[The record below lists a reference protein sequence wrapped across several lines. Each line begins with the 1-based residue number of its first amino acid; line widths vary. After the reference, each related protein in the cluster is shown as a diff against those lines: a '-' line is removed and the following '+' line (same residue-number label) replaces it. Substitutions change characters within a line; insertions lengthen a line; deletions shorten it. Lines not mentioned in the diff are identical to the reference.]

1 MLRRWAK
8 DRSREGKVEPSDHPT
23 SRHGTA
29 AYLSK
34 QHAAVYCMCHLNQP
48 CVAPPRKRQKTSA
61 AQLAPASSLSVAE
74 DTSPT
79 DTGVLYGLGETTVEE
94 SDTYYVTDMHTGRVM
109 RYSGPKAYYWARSR
123 MVAGLYFRPDMPDII
138 FRGGRLATQNG
149 KGGLVTEV
157 APLKDPPGGLGLSV
171 ESFELCCRCSRPGCN
186 AEVFTPA
193 ARGVRRR
200 PEHLRLARERH
211 KRAHPGGE
219 SLCHG
224 PPNYCLY
231 LRCERC
237 SLGMGN
243 QQARES
249 GGAAAAG
256 AALVGLGGF
265 SELYGV

>member
-1 MLRRWAK
+1 MVVL
-8 DRSREGKVEPSDHPT
+8 D
-23 SRHGTA
+23 
-29 AYLSK
+29 
-34 QHAAVYCMCHLNQP
+34 QP
-48 CVAPPRKRQKTSA
+48 ARAPPGKRQKTSA
-61 AQLAPASSLSVAE
+61 AQLALAPSSSAAQ

-79 DTGVLYGLGETTVEE
+79 HTSAYGLGETTVEE

-109 RYSGPKAYYWARSR
+109 RYSGPGAHYRARTR

-171 ESFELCCRCSRPGCN
+171 QSFELCCRCSRPGCN

-237 SLGMGN
+237 SPRLGMHMMWLLP
-243 QQARES
+243 S
-249 GGAAAAG
+249 PSTTAG
-256 AALVGLGGF
+256 QGF
-265 SELYGV
+265 PH

>member
-1 MLRRWAK
+1 MNGSAQ
-8 DRSREGKVEPSDHPT
+8 SYSSTPGGAAPSPQYVSLT
-23 SRHGTA
+23 SVPLM
-29 AYLSK
+29 Y
-34 QHAAVYCMCHLNQP
+34 AAVAVTRITDSCAGSSSIAWPHT
-48 CVAPPRKRQKTSA
+48 VAA
-61 AQLAPASSLSVAE
+61 
-74 DTSPT
+74 
-79 DTGVLYGLGETTVEE
+79 VE
-94 SDTYYVTDMHTGRVM
+94 R
-109 RYSGPKAYYWARSR
+109 
-123 MVAGLYFRPDMPDII
+123 
-138 FRGGRLATQNG
+138 
-149 KGGLVTEV
+149 
-157 APLKDPPGGLGLSV
+157 GLSV

-211 KRAHPGGE
+211 KRAHPSSE

-249 GGAAAAG
+249 GGAAAAR